1 MNVIQKRKPARDSS
15 PTLKLR
21 KMEKV
26 LETKRP
32 SITSIFNQQ
41 GLFDEKRETPRETK
55 SFVSHPGLPNSAND
69 LNSNQEKL
77 YDSHILKSKLL
88 ILDSTLDPNL

>member
-1 MNVIQKRKPARDSS
+1 MNVIQKRKPAPDSS

-21 KMEKV
+21 KVEKA

-41 GLFDEKRETPRETK
+41 GLFNEKRETQRETK
-55 SFVSHPGLPNSAND
+55 NFISHPGLPNSASD

-77 YDSHILKSKLL
+77 YDYY
-88 ILDSTLDPNL
+88 TLSSGLNFDVT